1 MSKAHRKGGNEERAV
16 VDLMRSLGFRC
27 ERTLEKGA
35 RSDGSKTWDIDL
47 YIDPEGAAMIGECKC
62 RESIG
67 DWIWD
72 YLGDNDFLTLRKN
85 RKKRLYILPEDKFI
99 ELIQKGH

>member
-1 MSKAHRKGGNEERAV
+1 MSKAHRKGSQEERNIV
-16 VDLMRSLGFRC
+16 NLMRENGFRC

-35 RSDGSKTWDIDL
+35 RSDGSNTWDIDL

-72 YLGDNDFLTLRKN
+72 YLGNNDFLTLRKN
-85 RKKRLYILPEDKFI
+85 RKERLYILPESKFL
-99 ELIQKGH
+99 ELIKR